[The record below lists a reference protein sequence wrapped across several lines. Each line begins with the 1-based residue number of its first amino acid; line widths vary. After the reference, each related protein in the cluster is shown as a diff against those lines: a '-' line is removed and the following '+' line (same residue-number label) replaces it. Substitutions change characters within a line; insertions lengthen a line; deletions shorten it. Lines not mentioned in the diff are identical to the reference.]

1 MNVDAVFASVV
12 VVVVVVSFEPML
24 LVGLAVVVTKM
35 FVAVAV
41 VMLPLLPQLPKYTC
55 FVVAVVASIVDTVGV
70 DADVDSDDDDDGCCC
85 YCYDIYWKIDAEIL
99 LDLKQLYQ

>member
-1 MNVDAVFASVV
+1 
-12 VVVVVVSFEPML
+12 ML

-41 VMLPLLPQLPKYTC
+41 VMLLLPRLPKYTC

-70 DADVDSDDDDDGCCC
+70 DADVDSDDDDYGCC